1 MYSLAVVFN
10 ISNDI
15 LIWVSSLLILAIYSF
30 LYRDNFFYK
39 IAEHLFVG
47 VSAGYW
53 LVLTYWSFIYP
64 NVIQALVYIFAVN
77 SLHNE
82 MVSLGLTP
90 FISANIQL
98 PFNVNKMLYFGFS
111 SINFLSLLNVLI
123 PSMLGIMVL
132 LKLIPSIGWI
142 SRIPIAFMVGVTAG
156 ITIYSIG
163 IADVIKQISSTISP
177 FIYMAQGGKVDV
189 ITIISDIILLIGV
202 LSSLLYFYF
211 STEFK
216 GSINYVVRVGIMFLM
231 VAFGVAFGYTV
242 MARVSLAIQ
251 MFDILINK
259 WLGIK
264 LIF

>member
-1 MYSLAVVFN
+1 MLAITFN
-10 ISNDI
+10 LSNDI

-39 IAEHLFVG
+39 IAEHIFVG

-64 NVIQALVYIFAVN
+64 NVIQAFISIFAIN

-82 MVSLGLTP
+82 MISQGLTP
-90 FISANIQL
+90 YVSTTVEL
-98 PFNVNKMLYFGFS
+98 PFNVIKDLSLGFP
-111 SINFLSLLNVLI
+111 SINPWAVLNILI
-123 PSMLGIMVL
+123 PSLLGVMVL
-132 LKLIPSIGWI
+132 LKLIPSVGWV
-142 SRIPIAFMVGVTAG
+142 SRIPIAFIVGVTAG

-177 FIYMAQGGKVDV
+177 FIYLAEKGEFNF
-189 ITIISDIILLIGV
+189 ITFISDIILLVGV
-202 LSSLLYFYF
+202 FSSLLYFYF

-216 GSINYVVRVGIMFLM
+216 GSVNYIVRTGIMFLM
-231 VAFGVAFGYTV
+231 IAFGVAFGYTV

-264 LIF
+264 II

>member
-1 MYSLAVVFN
+1 MSFLGIVFN
-10 ISNDI
+10 
-15 LIWVSSLLILAIYSF
+15 LSSDWSVWLSALLILAIYSF

-39 IAEHLFVG
+39 AAEHLFVG

-64 NVIQALVYIFAVN
+64 SVIVAMGSIFFIS
-77 SLHNE
+77 SLHSQMLSSN
-82 MVSLGLTP
+82 LNP
-90 FISANIQL
+90 FIKLSVFL
-98 PFNVNKMLYFGFS
+98 PFSTDVVFNFGFPS
-111 SINFLSLLNVLI
+111 LEIGKFLNIFI
-123 PSMLGIMVL
+123 PSILGIMVL

-156 ITIYSIG
+156 VTIYSIG
-163 IADVIKQISSTISP
+163 IADVIKQISSTVEP
-177 FIYMAQGGKVDV
+177 L
-189 ITIISDIILLIGV
+189 ITVGQINWLVTISDILILIGV

-216 GSINYVVRVGIMFLM
+216 GAVNSFVRVGILFLM

-251 MFDILINK
+251 IFDILINK

-264 LIF
+264 IT

>member
-1 MYSLAVVFN
+1 MLAITFN
-10 ISNDI
+10 LSNDI
-15 LIWVSSLLILAIYSF
+15 LVWISSLLILAIYSF

-53 LVLTYWSFIYP
+53 FVLTYWSFIYP
-64 NVIQALVYIFAVN
+64 NVIQSFVGIFVVN

-82 MVSLGLTP
+82 MISQGLVPYITT
-90 FISANIQL
+90 AVEL
-98 PFNVNKMLYFGFS
+98 PFNMTKDLVFGFP
-111 SINFLSLLNVLI
+111 SINLWKVLNILI
-123 PSMLGIMVL
+123 PSLLGVMVL
-132 LKLIPSIGWI
+132 LKLVPSIGWV
-142 SRIPIAFMVGVTAG
+142 SRIPIAFIVGITAG

-163 IADVIKQISSTISP
+163 IADVIKQISSTLSP
-177 FIYMAQGGKVDV
+177 FIYLAEKEKFNF
-189 ITIISDIILLIGV
+189 ITFISDIVLLIGV
-202 LSSLLYFYF
+202 FSSLLYFYF

-216 GSINYVVRVGIMFLM
+216 GSVNYIVRVGIMFLM

-264 LIF
+264 IT

>member
-1 MYSLAVVFN
+1 MGIIFN

-15 LIWVSSLLILAIYSF
+15 LVWVSSLLILAIYSF
-30 LYRDNFFYK
+30 LYRDNFYYK

-53 LVLTYWSFIYP
+53 FVLTYWSFIYP
-64 NVIQALVYIFAVN
+64 HVFQAFSNIIISN
-77 SLHNE
+77 SIRSE
-82 MVSLGLTP
+82 MVSNQVNPLVI
-90 FISANIQL
+90 FNVDL
-98 PFNVNKMLYFGFS
+98 PFAVSKSIEFGFPS
-111 SINFLSLLNVLI
+111 VNIFSILNILI
-123 PSMLGIMVL
+123 PALLGIMVL
-132 LKLIPSIGWI
+132 LKLVPSIGWV

-163 IADVIKQISSTISP
+163 IADVIKQISSTIAP
-177 FIYMAQGGKVDV
+177 FIYFNEKGLDWW
-189 ITIISDIILLIGV
+189 TTISDLLIIIGV

-216 GSINYVVRVGIMFLM
+216 GGVNYIVRIGIMFLM
-231 VAFGVAFGYTV
+231 IAFGVAFGYTV
-242 MARVSLAIQ
+242 MARISLAIQ

-264 LIF
+264 LI

>member
-1 MYSLAVVFN
+1 MLVITFN
-10 ISNDI
+10 LSNDI
-15 LIWVSSLLILAIYSF
+15 LVWLSSLLILAIYSF

-39 IAEHLFVG
+39 IAEHIFVG

-64 NVIQALVYIFAVN
+64 NVIQSLISVFAIS

-82 MVSLGLTP
+82 MISKGLTP
-90 FISANIQL
+90 YITMNVDL
-98 PFNVNKMLYFGFS
+98 PFNMVKD
-111 SINFLSLLNVLI
+111 LSLGFPSVNFWSVLNVLI
-123 PSMLGIMVL
+123 PSLLGIMVL
-132 LKLIPSIGWI
+132 LKLIPSIGWV
-142 SRIPIAFMVGVTAG
+142 SRIPIAFIVGVTAG

-177 FIYMAQGGKVDV
+177 FVYLAEKGEFNFISF
-189 ITIISDIILLIGV
+189 ISDIVLLIGV
-202 LSSLLYFYF
+202 FSSLLYFYF

-216 GSINYVVRVGIMFLM
+216 GSINYIVRTGIMFLM
-231 VAFGVAFGYTV
+231 IAFGVAFGYTV

-264 LIF
+264 II